1 MNKHTE
7 KMKHREAVKAALQ
20 ALSDFHEGKL
30 TPEIVYRA
38 ALDPESPLHK
48 EFEWDLQKAAK
59 EHWLNTARK
68 LIQSV
73 RVEIRTEK
81 ITVKVPAYLR
91 DTEVEPYEQGYTT
104 LAVAK
109 SDEDRK
115 RDVLLHELMRLRG
128 YIERV
133 RGIAMAFGLQNAVD
147 SMLHEIDR
155 MIVFGETQAPETR
168 Q

>member
-7 KMKHREAVKAALQ
+7 TMKHREAVKAALQ
-20 ALSDFHEGKL
+20 ALADFHEGKL

-73 RVEIRTEK
+73 RVEIRTETIK
-81 ITVKVPAYLR
+81 IKVPAYLR

-104 LAVAK
+104 LAVAR

-115 RDVLLHELMRLRG
+115 RDVYFHELTRLLG
-128 YIERV
+128 YVERV
-133 RGIAMAFGLQNAVD
+133 RGIA
-147 SMLHEIDR
+147 
-155 MIVFGETQAPETR
+155 IVFGQQTAIDDILHRINDMLAFGEEQVSKTEQ
-168 Q
+168 